1 MFVRLTFIKFSP
13 EALNEAKRI
22 YKQEVI
28 PAVRKQKGNVN
39 IRLLEPTELSDDFI
53 SVTEWESKADA
64 EAYDASGLY
73 KQLVSRLKDHFTKP
87 AVLKTYTAEE
97 VLITSH

>member
-13 EALNEAKRI
+13 EAVDEAKRV

-39 IRLLEPTELSDDFI
+39 IRLLEPTERSDDFI
-53 SVTEWESKADA
+53 SLTEWETKADA

-73 KQLVSRLKDHFTKP
+73 KQLVNRLKEYFTKT
-87 AVLKTYTAEE
+87 AVLKTYTTED